1 MQVPLSHISKKKA
14 VKPIKKTITVFFEH
28 ETITGTIDRILEW
41 LSGYMVGK
49 DQSPHAGADEKV
61 LEITRK
67 RIEEQKFVL
76 ATFFARYKEG
86 DLIYTKRDLLRCT
99 GVLISRAARAISPV
113 IREDLDEPVDEISHS
128 IAYPESPADDTAV
141 ALRSLETWNVLWENQ
156 LIEERGH
163 DYYLRKKIP
172 AGDCTIQVNTSSF
185 PELSEEETT
194 AGGLAI
200 HIHLV
205 GDVRYQ
211 VFMDSG
217 IHFHLTKDEIKEGLK
232 GLDVEDESLNCF
244 NSSME
249 MKDLAIHAVL
259 EVIRDKKGTSLETL
273 GDCLKEYPVHGQDNP
288 EVITLTVQHG
298 LLSEIVT
305 EMRKAGILA
314 GSREHIHIQG

>member
-1 MQVPLSHISKKKA
+1 MVLRVIQNSMKVSHRNTRAFARILITHPDLSFFMVLEESLVFNSEKDAGAVISYLRKKGCKA
-14 VKPIKKTITVFFEH
+14 HKKTITVFFEH

-163 DYYLRKKIP
+163 DYYLRKKDP
-172 AGDCTIQVNTSSF
+172 CRGLHHSGEYKQ
-185 PELSEEETT
+185 LS
-194 AGGLAI
+194 
-200 HIHLV
+200 
-205 GDVRYQ
+205 
-211 VFMDSG
+211 
-217 IHFHLTKDEIKEGLK
+217 
-232 GLDVEDESLNCF
+232 
-244 NSSME
+244 
-249 MKDLAIHAVL
+249 
-259 EVIRDKKGTSLETL
+259 
-273 GDCLKEYPVHGQDNP
+273 
-288 EVITLTVQHG
+288 
-298 LLSEIVT
+298 
-305 EMRKAGILA
+305 
-314 GSREHIHIQG
+314 